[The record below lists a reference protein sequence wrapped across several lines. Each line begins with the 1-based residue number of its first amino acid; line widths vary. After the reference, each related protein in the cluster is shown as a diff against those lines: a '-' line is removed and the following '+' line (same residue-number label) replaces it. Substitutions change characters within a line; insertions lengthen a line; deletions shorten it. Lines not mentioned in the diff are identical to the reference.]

1 MTYDYAN
8 SDGAFLRESVKGSS
22 YEMTYA
28 GALSFLRR
36 NYSRNLDG
44 VDIAVSGIPFDGAV
58 TNRPGCRF
66 GPRAIRGA
74 STELASLNAF
84 PFGFDIFDTLAVV
97 DYGDCALTRI
107 IPQALPRPS
116 ATMPAVFLP
125 LIRKC

>member
-8 SDGAFLRESVKGSS
+8 SDGAFLRENVKGSS

-66 GPRAIRGA
+66 GPVPFAVHQRSWLR
-74 STELASLNAF
+74 STPF
-84 PFGFDIFDTLAVV
+84 PSVSIS
-97 DYGDCALTRI
+97 LTRWLLSI
-107 IPQALPRPS
+107 TGIARSTRTILLALLRPS
-116 ATMPAVFLP
+116 ATMRAAFLP
-125 LIRKC
+125 LTQKC